1 MAVAVDLAPWMPLIR
16 KILIFSYLTDG
27 ELTHMLGLSELLR
40 FQAGEKLF
48 AQGDDSLAVFALI
61 EGQVELSFRKASG
74 NRVSVGAVSAGEVF
88 GEAGVFM
95 TVKRTADALV
105 AADST
110 LLKIGRRNMMAFI
123 KQYPVGGNK
132 LLMLMI
138 YGLLSKLREANQ
150 MLPLENPGAIEM
162 DSIDP
167 LFQDFIN
174 ET

>member
-1 MAVAVDLAPWMPLIR
+1 MAVTVDLAPWMPLIR
-16 KILIFSYLTDG
+16 KIRIFSYLTDG
-27 ELTHMLGLSELLR
+27 ELTRMLALSDMLR

-48 AQGDDSLAVFALI
+48 SQGDDSLAVYALI
-61 EGQVELSFRKASG
+61 EGQVDLSFRKDSG
-74 NRVSVGAVSAGEVF
+74 TRVSVGAVSAGEVF

-110 LLKIGRRNMMAFI
+110 LLKIDRGNMMAFI
-123 KQYPVGGNK
+123 KQHPVGGNK

-150 MLPLENPGAIEM
+150 MLPLENPGVIEM

-167 LFQDFIN
+167 LFQDFMN